1 MSSNGQINILG
12 LPYDQNGSYLRGPAL
27 APDLI
32 WQAFNSPSANTYNE
46 QFEDLAASLTYHG
59 YLGIDDFENDI
70 NAGVTQYLDK
80 GQPLISLG
88 GDHSVTYPTLLAYAK
103 KYPQLSILHI
113 DAHPDLYENFE
124 DNHYSH
130 ASPFARIMENK
141 LAQKLVQV
149 GIRTATDHQHQ
160 QMQRYGVDYIFMNQ
174 FQEDQKM
181 QLDGPVFIS
190 LDIDVL
196 DPAFA
201 PGVSHYEPGGMS
213 TRQLI
218 NFLQHQSHLNIIG
231 ADLVEYNPTR
241 DFNNAT
247 AMVAAKLLKELAT
260 LILKNNAYCSILD

>member
-1 MSSNGQINILG
+1 MSRFRQINLLG

-46 QFEDLAASLTYHG
+46 QFEDLASFLSYDGSITIENFEKDIRD
-59 YLGIDDFENDI
+59 GIKKTLNR
-70 NAGVTQYLDK
+70 

-88 GDHSVTYPTLLAYAK
+88 GDHSVTYPTLLAHAT
-103 KYPQLSILHI
+103 KYPELSILHI
-113 DAHPDLYENFE
+113 DAHPDLYEDFE
-124 DNHYSH
+124 GNHYSH
-130 ASPFARIMENK
+130 ASPFARIMEAQ

-149 GIRTATDHQHQ
+149 GIRTATRHQHE
-160 QMQRYGVDYIFMNQ
+160 QMKRYDVECIFMNQ
-174 FQEDQKM
+174 FQATQKIE
-181 QLDGPVFIS
+181 LKGPVFIS

-218 NFLQHQSHLNIIG
+218 NFLQNQGHLNIIG

-241 DFNNAT
+241 DVNGAT

-260 LILKNNAYCSILD
+260 LILKSNE